1 MRQWQRRSQPEL
13 FGTGFIGPVHV
24 EAGRRLGNVEFV
36 ALAEANAELA
46 RSKADLL
53 SIEKSYGDYR
63 ELLADP
69 QVRVVHNC
77 TPNHLHYQV
86 NKDILAAGK
95 HVISEKPLAMNSTES
110 RELVQLAS
118 ESGLIH
124 AVDFNYRYYPL
135 VQHAR
140 QMVQQG
146 ELGEVFTLR
155 GSYLQDWLYLQTD
168 WNWRL
173 QPEMSGDS
181 RAVAERWESLG
192 VISCSLSPARA
203 LSASWLTCRPYTRTR
218 MKPKKQIETYAG
230 KELSPSDYEPQ
241 DINTED
247 YASVLIELSGGA
259 RGVFSVSQ
267 VSAGRK
273 NRLSF
278 ELDGSRCALAWD
290 QEKPNDMWIGY
301 REKANEIL
309 VKDPSLLHE
318 AAKEYAHYPGG
329 HPEAYPDGPKNLF
342 RNVYRAVEKGQM
354 PDNPDWSTF
363 VDGHKEMAICD
374 AIIQS
379 SREQKWTDVQ
389 Y

>member
-1 MRQWQRRSQPEL
+1 MRVHRSGGVGLFLEL
-13 FGTGFIGPVHV
+13 KENETMAEKIAAGVIGTGFIGPVHV

-181 RAVAERWESLG
+181 RAVADVGSHWCDLLQFITGESIVRVMADLQT
-192 VISCSLSPARA
+192 VHK
-203 LSASWLTCRPYTRTR
+203 TR

-241 DINTED
+241 DITTED

-259 RGVFSVSQ
+259 RGVFCQ
-267 VSAGRK
+267 PVSAGRK
-273 NRLSF
+273 IDFRSSLMVPAVHWPGIKKNQMRCGSVIEKKPMKSWSKILPFCTKVPESTPITQVVIPRPIQMAPRIYSATYIVRLK
-278 ELDGSRCALAWD
+278 GTNARKSRLEHVCGWP
-290 QEKPNDMWIGY
+290 QGNG
-301 REKANEIL
+301 
-309 VKDPSLLHE
+309 
-318 AAKEYAHYPGG
+318 
-329 HPEAYPDGPKNLF
+329 NL
-342 RNVYRAVEKGQM
+342 
-354 PDNPDWSTF
+354 
-363 VDGHKEMAICD
+363 
-374 AIIQS
+374 
-379 SREQKWTDVQ
+379 
-389 Y
+389 